1 MNAQPKARPDA
12 AIKLRE
18 SIMIIKINPDN
29 PQERLL
35 RKAVEIVTGGGL
47 IAYPTDTCYAIG
59 CDLYNLK
66 GINRIYQLKRQPLSK
81 PFSIICRDLKNISEY
96 ARVGNYAYKVM
107 KRLLPG
113 PYTFVLEASRQVPKI
128 LQTKRRTVGIRVPDH
143 PIALGLVELLG
154 HPIITT
160 TAALPDSPVESDPYE
175 IEIKFKPHLELVID
189 GGIVLPDPSSI
200 IAFFD
205 DVPEVLREGKGD
217 VSEFA

>member
-1 MNAQPKARPDA
+1 
-12 AIKLRE
+12 
-18 SIMIIKINPDN
+18 MIIKINPDN

-35 RKAVEIVTGGGL
+35 RKAVEVLTAGGL

-59 CDLYNLK
+59 CDLFNLK
-66 GINRIYQLKRQPLSK
+66 GINRIYHLKRQPLSK
-81 PFSIICRDLKNISEY
+81 PFSIICQDLKNISEY
-96 ARVGNYAYKVM
+96 ARVSNQAYKAM

-200 IAFFD
+200 IAFID
-205 DVPEVLREGKGD
+205 DMPEVLREGKGD